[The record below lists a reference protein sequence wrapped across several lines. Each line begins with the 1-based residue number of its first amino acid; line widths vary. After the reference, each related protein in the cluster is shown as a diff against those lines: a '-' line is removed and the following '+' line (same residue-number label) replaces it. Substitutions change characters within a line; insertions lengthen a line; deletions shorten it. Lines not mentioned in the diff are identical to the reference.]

1 MDHEIILHNFATS
14 PFSEKIRLI
23 FGMKGLAWRSVE
35 IPMMLPKP
43 ELMPLTGGYRKTP
56 VMQIGADI
64 YCDTQRIIR
73 ELERR
78 FPQSSLMPRGHGL
91 PYAVGFW
98 ADRPF
103 FMATVPVI
111 FAEIGDALPDEFK
124 KDREAM
130 SGNFSVETMKRAA
143 PFMRDQWRAHAGFL
157 AEQLSDGRSFLEGD
171 NPGIADAHGYMN
183 LWFLKGALPDLAD
196 AFLSEWSK
204 LGFWFTRLSAI
215 GHGEKTEMDAKE
227 ALAIAKA
234 AEPTAEP
241 SEDEHDPRG
250 LKPGMRVSV
259 AADDYGRDPVEGEII
274 YSKAQEIAIR
284 RTDPAVGTVA
294 VHFPRAG
301 FFVTPL

>member
-1 MDHEIILHNFATS
+1 VEHEVILHNFATS

-23 FGMKGLAWRSVE
+23 FGMKGLSWRSVE
-35 IPMMLPKP
+35 IPMILPKP
-43 ELMPLTGGYRKTP
+43 DLMPLTGGYRKTP

-78 FPQSSLMPRGHGL
+78 FPEPGLMLRGPGL
-91 PYAVGFW
+91 AYGLGFW

-111 FAEIGDALPDEFK
+111 FAELGDGMPEEFK

-130 SGNFSVETMKRAA
+130 SGTFSVEAMKRAA

-157 AEQLSDGRSFLEGD
+157 AEQLADGRSFLEGD

-183 LWFLKGALPDLAD
+183 LWFLKRALPGLYDDILG
-196 AFLSEWSK
+196 EWPK
-204 LGFWFTRLSAI
+204 LGFWYTRLSTI
-215 GHGEKTEMDAKE
+215 GHGEMREMEASE
-227 ALAIAKA
+227 ALEIAKA
-234 AEPTAEP
+234 TEPSAEPH
-241 SEDEHDPRG
+241 EDEHDPRG
-250 LKPGMRVSV
+250 LKPGMRVSI

-274 YSKAQEIAIR
+274 CSNAREIAIR
-284 RTDPAVGTVA
+284 RTDPVAGIVA

-301 FFVTPL
+301 FVVTPL